1 MEPALQPTGVAMGH
15 SPAPRRIGMSKVT
28 LYLAIRQNVTPEYWR
43 QTVRA
48 EAVRHLSL
56 PAGPSLGAGE

>member
-1 MEPALQPTGVAMGH
+1 VAMGH